1 MSTAS
6 TVERWLAHC
15 RPLLPLQNPLWAFIH
30 NNILLQLE
38 DRPFLEAVR
47 RAAGLYRARPYE
59 SEEFFRREL
68 ERGRIDGA
76 ALEQVLAERLPQLP
90 EPRIA
95 RFLAEPALGDD
106 LPPLESLRLCP
117 RLEELGPERTD
128 RALTDLLVPMVAAWL
143 DQGLAAWPS
152 PLRTDSLWSVFRA
165 TVERTPRGGFEWA
178 AALKARLA
186 AHAGRDVRA
195 VIEHEVRECAAEGS
209 EAEYCLETL
218 FTLKGWSGMIHRLE
232 VDPALAPL
240 EAPPRIAL
248 ADWLAALLVAQH
260 ALEDW
265 LLARHGT
272 TRTALRAVPCPIE
285 ETRGLARAHLWQEA
299 YERSFG
305 AAFLERVEHGIS
317 DRTPTPRPER
327 RVQVLVCMDD
337 REESF
342 RRALEQR
349 GCGVETFGAV
359 GFFGIDMRFEAI
371 GRAQATR
378 QCPPVIEP
386 SRTLREHALDGEG
399 AALERLR
406 RSTSTTSAASLAT
419 YYSSRTLLRGVA
431 VSLAL
436 GMLGFLPLVLKTVQP
451 ARVSRWRR
459 WVTTR
464 AFPRPRTRI
473 ELERDGGY
481 SLDEQARIVHGVLGT
496 CGLVQDFA
504 PLVAVVAHGST
515 SSNNPFRQAYGCGAC
530 SGNNGAPNARA
541 FAAMANDPAV
551 RERLRALGLALP
563 EETLF
568 VPCLHD
574 TTLDSVDVLDRDT
587 LPHAR
592 AAAIADLE
600 QRLVLGARRNA
611 GERCRR
617 FALAPRRGEHG
628 RLEALVQHVEDR
640 GHDLAQPRPE
650 YGHNRV
656 AACIVGRRELTRAV
670 SLDRRSFLVSY
681 DPSGDRDGSVLAA
694 AVLGSV
700 PVAVNIAMDYY
711 FSRVD
716 PDGFGAGSKLPLNLV
731 SLPGVI
737 TGSKSAL
744 RLGLARQMVELHEP
758 MRVLVLLE
766 AHESHVRA
774 LVAGNARLTR
784 LVKHGWMQLGRI
796 DPVDGRIELLH
807 GERFLPWRD
816 AWPEADAQGERRVDV
831 LDRSGDVLVGGRA

>member
-1 MSTAS
+1 MSSPSPVAA
-6 TVERWLAHC
+6 WLAHC

-38 DRPFLEAVR
+38 DRPFLEAAR
-47 RAAGLYRARPYE
+47 RAAALYRARPFE
-59 SEEFFRREL
+59 SEGFFRREL
-68 ERGRIDGA
+68 ERGRIHGA
-76 ALEQVLAERLPQLP
+76 ALEQVLAERLPHLP
-90 EPRIA
+90 APRLP
-95 RFLAEPALGDD
+95 RFLSDPTLGDE

-117 RLEELGPERTD
+117 RLEELGPQRTD
-128 RALTDLLVPMVAAWL
+128 RALKDLLVPMVAAWL

-152 PLRTDSLWSVFRA
+152 PLRTDSLWSVFQA
-165 TVERTPRGGFEWA
+165 TVERTPRWGFEWA
-178 AALKARLA
+178 PALKARMA
-186 AHAGRDVRA
+186 QHAGRDA
-195 VIEHEVRECAAEGS
+195 LEVIEREVRECAAEGS

-232 VDPALAPL
+232 VEPALAPL

-265 LLARHGT
+265 LLALHGT
-272 TRTALRAVPCPIE
+272 SRAALREVPCPIE

-305 AAFLERVEHGIS
+305 AAFLERVEHGIA
-317 DRTPTPRPER
+317 DRTPAPRPER
-327 RVQVLVCMDD
+327 RVQALVCMDD

-342 RRALEQR
+342 RRAIEQR
-349 GCGVETFGAV
+349 GCEIETLGAV

-386 SRTLREHALDGEG
+386 SRTLREQALDGEG

-436 GMLGFLPLVLKTVQP
+436 GMLGFLPLVLKTLQP

-459 WVTTR
+459 AVTTR

-481 SLDEQARIVHGVLGT
+481 SLDEQARIVHGVLST
-496 CGLVQDFA
+496 CGLVRDFA

-541 FAAMANDPAV
+541 FAAMANARPI
-551 RERLRALGLALP
+551 RERLRARGIELP
-563 EETLF
+563 DATLF

-574 TTLDSVDVLDRDT
+574 TTLDSVDVLDREM
-587 LPHAR
+587 LPPER
-592 AAAIADLE
+592 AADVADLE

-611 GERCRR
+611 AERCQR
-617 FALAPRRGEHG
+617 FELAPRRGAHG
-628 RLEALVQHVEDR
+628 RLEALIQHVEDR

-681 DPSGDRDGSVLAA
+681 DPSGDVDGSVLAA

-716 PDGFGAGSKLPLNLV
+716 PDGFGAGSKLPLNIV
-731 SLPGVI
+731 SLLGVI
-737 TGSKSAL
+737 TGSKSDL
-744 RLGLARQMVELHEP
+744 RIGLARQMVELHEP

-766 AHESHVRA
+766 AAEPHVRA

-784 LVKHGWMQLGRI
+784 LVQHGWMQLGRI
-796 DPVDGRIELLH
+796 DPLDGHVELLRD
-807 GERFLPWRD
+807 GDFVPWREVWSESG
-816 AWPEADAQGERRVDV
+816 AANPLCVDV
-831 LDRSGDVLVGGRA
+831 LDRSGDALVGGKA